1 MKFINKK
8 LENYAVRAIPASIS
22 SKENVNDYRPTPLTG
37 VKKEELL
44 AKINKL
50 SINLGFK
57 ITEEFTNI
65 TKKENSK

>member
-1 MKFINKK
+1 MNFINKK
-8 LENYAVRAIPASIS
+8 IENYAVKVIPASIS
-22 SKENVNDYRPTPLTG
+22 SKSNINDYKPTPLTG
-37 VKKEELL
+37 TKKEELL

-65 TKKENSK
+65 TKKEDSK